1 MVKESNVY
9 VLDNDNSSRK
19 GLSRLLRAA
28 RFNVHPFSNASVF
41 LNQLKPN
48 TSGTLIMDMQMPG
61 LSIEELV
68 KELKC
73 CQSNINIIVVS
84 GDDDLESKKIAK
96 EIGAVGFYRKP
107 VDGTA
112 LIDAINWSIKNNY
125 QININTK

>member
-1 MVKESNVY
+1 MVKETDIY

-28 RFNVHPFSNASVF
+28 RFNVHSFSNASVF

-48 TSGTLIMDMQMPG
+48 TSGTLITDLKMP
-61 LSIEELV
+61 LSSVEELV

-73 CQSNINIIVVS
+73 CQSKINIIVISV
-84 GDDDLESKKIAK
+84 DDDLESKKIAK
-96 EIGAVGFYRKP
+96 KIGAVGFFRKP

-112 LIDAINWSIKNNY
+112 LIDAIHWSIKSSQSNNY
-125 QININTK
+125 N